1 MEWQL
6 NHIDSRMQVEVRT
19 SVEARLEVKT
29 PLKVVTLNKEEMM
42 RKLGAGFFK
51 GMKLCAY
58 NPADNSLKKVQI

>member
-19 SVEARLEVKT
+19 SVEARLEVKN
-29 PLKVVTLNKEEMM
+29 PLKVVTLSKEEMM

>member
-1 MEWQL
+1 M
-6 NHIDSRMQVEVRT
+6 NHIDSRMQVAARA

-58 NPADNSLKKVQI
+58 NPADNSLKKVHI